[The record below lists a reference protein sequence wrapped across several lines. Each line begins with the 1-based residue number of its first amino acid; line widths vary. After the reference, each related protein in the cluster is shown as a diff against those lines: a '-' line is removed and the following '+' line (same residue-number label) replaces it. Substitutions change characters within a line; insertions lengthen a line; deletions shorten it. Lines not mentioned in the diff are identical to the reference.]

1 MGIIDT
7 STGTVVDVWTA
18 AADSDQ
24 TDIVV
29 IDSIVYLGVEGIGI
43 ARYDLNT
50 QEWLTT
56 WDGTSGLIDN
66 DLITLLKEGEVPG
79 TMWAGGYFG
88 LVNINTTN
96 EQLNL
101 DCNL

>member
-24 TDIVV
+24 TDVVV
-29 IDSIVYLGVEGIGI
+29 IDSVVYLGVEGIGI

-50 QEWLTT
+50 QEWLAT
-56 WDGTSGLIDN
+56 WDGNSGLIDN
-66 DLITLLKEGEVPG
+66 DLITLLKVGEVSG
-79 TMWAGGYFG
+79 NYLGRRLFWLGQHKYHQRATKS
-88 LVNINTTN
+88 
-96 EQLNL
+96 
-101 DCNL
+101 